1 MHHIS
6 PPVEYLLR
14 MMGYLVSCIQ
24 KIKNLAH
31 LGSDPLGLGGEVG
44 LYS

>member
-14 MMGYLVSCIQ
+14 MMGYRVSCIQ
-24 KIKNLAH
+24 EMKNLAH
-31 LGSDPLGLGGEVG
+31 LGYDALGLGGEVG